1 MTLQQKALE
10 VAITQLGKEEVP
22 RGSNW
27 GEPVKSYLASVGINF
42 PASWCMAFMYWVF
55 KQAAKEMGIETPLT
69 KTGGV
74 LKAWQKAPATVKVT
88 NPQPGDI
95 FIQDHGHGLGHT
107 GIVERINKNGTVET
121 IEGNTNDTGSR
132 EGYEV
137 CRRTRKKS
145 SIIGYL
151 RYV

>member
-10 VAITQLGKEEVP
+10 IAMTQTGQEEKP

-27 GEPVKSYLASVGINF
+27 GEPVKSYLASVGIPF
-42 PASWCMAFMYWVF
+42 PASWCMAFMYWCF
-55 KQAAKEMGIETPLT
+55 KQAAKELGITTPLI

-74 LKAWQKAPATVKVT
+74 LNAWQKAPPSVKVT
-88 NPQPGDI
+88 DPQPGDI

-107 GIVERINKNGTVET
+107 GIVERVEGDILHT

-137 CRRTRKKS
+137 CGKTRKKE